1 MGNINFNDENIK
13 QDELSI
19 EENLILVKEKVTSRE
34 EIIRK
39 LGSMLLKNGYVKD
52 TYTQAVLDREIE
64 YPTGLQ
70 ARVTGV
76 AIPHTDTEHVLKPAV
91 AIATLDGPVIFNGM
105 GMPDT
110 EVEVDIILMLA
121 IHDPKLVVST
131 LRKVIFILEDDEA
144 LKKMRFAKSK
154 LEIKSVMFNHIRSL
168 ANN

>member
-1 MGNINFNDENIK
+1 MGNINFNDKNLN

-19 EENLILVKEKVTSRE
+19 EEHLILVKEKVISRE

-39 LGSMLLKNGYVKD
+39 LGSLLLENRYVKD

-91 AIATLDGPVIFNGM
+91 AIATLENPIIFNGM

-110 EVEVDIILMLA
+110 KVEVDIILMLA
-121 IHDPKLVVST
+121 IHDPKLVVSI

-144 LKKMRFAKSK
+144 LKKMRSAKTK
-154 LEIKSVMFNHIRSL
+154 PEIKSIMINHIRSL
-168 ANN
+168 ANK

>member
-1 MGNINFNDENIK
+1 MGNINFNDENLN
-13 QDELSI
+13 QGELSI
-19 EENLILVKEKVTSRE
+19 EEHLILVKEKVTSRE

-39 LGSMLLKNGYVKD
+39 LGSLLLENGYVKD

-91 AIATLDGPVIFNGM
+91 AIATLDDLIIFNAM
-105 GMPDT
+105 GMPNT
-110 EVEVDIILMLA
+110 KVEVDIVLMLA
-121 IHDPKLVVST
+121 IHDPKLVVSI

-144 LKKMRFAKSK
+144 LKKMLSAKTK
-154 LEIKSVMFNHIRSL
+154 PEIKSIMINHIRSL
-168 ANN
+168 ANK

>member
-1 MGNINFNDENIK
+1 MGNVNFNDENKK

-19 EENLILVKEKVTSRE
+19 EENLILVKEKVTSQE
-34 EIIRK
+34 EIIHK
-39 LGSMLLKNGYVKD
+39 LGSMLFENGFVRD

-91 AIATLDGPVIFNGM
+91 AIATLKDPIIFNGM

-110 EVEVDIILMLA
+110 KVKVDIILMLA
-121 IHDPKLVVST
+121 IHDPKLVVRI
-131 LRKVIFILEDDEA
+131 LRKVIFILEDDDA
-144 LKKMRFAKSK
+144 LEKMLFAKTKS
-154 LEIKSVMFNHIRSL
+154 EIKDIMFNHIRSL
-168 ANN
+168 SEK

>member
-1 MGNINFNDENIK
+1 MGNINFNDKNLN

-19 EENLILVKEKVTSRE
+19 EEHLILVKEKVTSRE

-39 LGSMLLKNGYVKD
+39 LGSLLLENRYVKD
-52 TYTQAVLDREIE
+52 TYTQAVLDREIQ

-91 AIATLDGPVIFNGM
+91 AIATLENPIIFNGM

-110 EVEVDIILMLA
+110 KVEVDIILMLA
-121 IHDPKLVVST
+121 IHDPKLVVSI

-144 LKKMRFAKSK
+144 LKKMRSAKTK
-154 LEIKSVMFNHIRSL
+154 PEIKSIMINHIRSL
-168 ANN
+168 ANK

>member
-1 MGNINFNDENIK
+1 MGYVYFNNEKIE
-13 QDELSI
+13 QEELSI
-19 EENLILVKEKVTSRE
+19 EENLILVKEKVVSRE

-39 LGSMLLKNGYVKD
+39 LGRLLYEKGFVKD

-91 AIATLDGPVIFNGM
+91 AIATLEHPIIFNGM

-110 EVEVDIILMLA
+110 EVKVDIILMLA
-121 IHDPKLVVST
+121 IHDPKLVVRI
-131 LRKVIFILEDDEA
+131 LRKVIFILEDDNA
-144 LKKMRFAKSK
+144 LKIMRLAKTKS
-154 LEIKSVMFNHIRSL
+154 EIKNIMFNHIRSL
-168 ANN
+168 TDK

>member
-1 MGNINFNDENIK
+1 MGNINFNDENVN

-19 EENLILVKEKVTSRE
+19 EEHLILVKEKVTSRE

-39 LGSMLLKNGYVKD
+39 LGNMLFENGYVKN
-52 TYTQAVLDREIE
+52 TYTQAVLDREIK

-76 AIPHTDTEHVLKPAV
+76 AIPHTDTEHVLIPAV
-91 AIATLDGPVIFNGM
+91 AIATLENPVIFNGM

-110 EVEVDIILMLA
+110 EVEVDTILMLA
-121 IHDPKLVVST
+121 IHNPKSVVSI

-144 LKKMRFAKSK
+144 LTKMRFAKTK
-154 LEIKSVMFNHIRSL
+154 LEIKNIMTNHIRSL
-168 ANN
+168 ANK

>member
-1 MGNINFNDENIK
+1 MGNINFNDENMN

-19 EENLILVKEKVTSRE
+19 EEHLILVKEKATSRE

-39 LGSMLLKNGYVKD
+39 LGSMLFKYGYVKD

-91 AIATLDGPVIFNGM
+91 AIATLDDPVLFNGM

-110 EVEVDIILMLA
+110 KVKVDIILMLA

-144 LKKMRFAKSK
+144 LKNMGLAKTK
-154 LEIKSVMFNHIRSL
+154 LEIKSIMINHIQTL
-168 ANN
+168 ANK